1 MSAGSWEDSS
11 KIKDEKD
18 EQEPV
23 KKRPPPRPAGP
34 PPRPSAPPPRPA
46 PISIKPSSSRSTSPT
61 PHPPPPASLSG
72 AAVVGHTLTTANKKA
87 HKIFSSLK
95 TKAGLKSPKHFIK
108 EKKNKSPLPSPS
120 KEKFD
125 SVAPEEKTNGSEEW
139 FAFQRMLERTKETV
153 IKTKENL
160 SRLTSKDE
168 PDYSPD
174 SETESKAPTLKRKDA
189 LDSLDEETEVSKQ
202 GKDIPQ
208 LTVTSVPR
216 SRPTSQDIDKDQSFE
231 LDTDSSLAN
240 GIDKISSAATGG
252 SVQDLLG
259 LGLDDFASPPEP
271 ESDDW
276 LSSHKSQFEKDF
288 LLAEEEKLSRSTKSV
303 TDELVDSFLGL
314 DTTIHRSPLVSPTV
328 LSPVVSISAS
338 GVESDPFV
346 IPKIPDPVD
355 LSTIRK
361 GIASGV
367 KAEPGTDPFFVK
379 SATSSPPD
387 PFLGKGSD
395 PFAVTPVEPSTDPF
409 AVSSDPFAF
418 KSKSTTE
425 SNTFAL
431 TADQS
436 LDPFA
441 VTPTKPDTTS
451 LPFLTPDL
459 ISSTSDPFAAS
470 TSDPFTPVKSG
481 LTTPTTDPFAVT
493 SSGFASPTAD
503 LFPVSPGIPRTSADL
518 FGPANE
524 LASSST
530 DPFSNTLGQATST
543 SGSFVAGLS
552 APVSDPF
559 AISSPGAELFA
570 SATSDLFE
578 SKSGFAT
585 PSTDFFAASPA
596 ADFPAFP
603 AAETS
608 TSDQFT
614 SSTSTDPFAAASDLS
629 TKLFPTSISIDPT
642 TSDPFAFAASP
653 ATVIA
658 TPEPYST
665 ISEPLDFTSV
675 SAGNPFLSAIV
686 TEEDTDVSA
695 ASGLEFFSTISEPL
709 ETFSA
714 FDFET
719 ETAGPLIPEKDP
731 FSTTSE
737 PIDVASDK
745 FKKSEDLPTVSQVR
759 SIIVPKVCITTS
771 FETVSE
777 PVDSN
782 VDTSDTNLT
791 PSSPVEIISSVT
803 VKDSEPVAQDST
815 SDPFRSQSPFG
826 FSDTGSFPPP
836 PPPTEFT
843 DATFDAAWSTLTP
856 TDITLPP
863 AVDASTADST
873 FSLTSTAFT
882 ESANIFT
889 SANMSEP
896 TTEPLF
902 PVVPEADLLMDT
914 NSVAESNG
922 AQETKPAAVSEPD
935 NATVL
940 PPAIETVPILEP
952 DPATEVAPELTDTL
966 PQMETVPPADAP
978 VSDPVN
984 IFGMTDPIIPM
995 APLAPMIPL
1004 APTPLPVSSSV
1015 TATGEGA
1022 AATDSTSVVADFS
1035 SLDTAFSA
1043 QDDFFSGTC
1052 AASTKGND
1060 FFSSEALPA
1069 TTNTGGDMFSLLDDS
1084 FPAAPTTAPAASDGS
1099 LQDTVDLFGTSDPAS
1114 KADSSFPTFADSSF
1128 GMTNSAFSTLEPSVT
1143 STPAIFAEPAFPAMD
1158 PVGALTTDPTDSVS
1172 AMEMSQNNPFEGM
1185 ESDDVPVPI
1194 SGNNPFSMFETI
1206 EDETSKEILEGQSA
1220 QTVPS
1225 IGTESVATNLDAFLQ
1240 PSVVPPPVTAT
1251 DNVATTEDTTTIT
1264 PTATDTENVSFTDS
1278 GANPFMDK
1286 TEIPADPAP
1295 ASVTE
1300 ATEDF
1305 FDEDFFNTKTAEKK
1319 AQGAK
1324 INPKSAWGM
1333 MESVDKDSTFN
1344 PFQDD
1349 NFDADNIPRNV
1360 LTDTQNQEV
1369 PSEAKNPFLSS
1380 DFEAPVAT
1388 TTETTVNPFLTQV
1401 DELEKAQSTLSDNLS
1416 LFLGKGQELDPS
1428 HLPLDVFDPF
1438 KTIEPDDIPEPT
1450 VTAPVIQTVDSS
1462 DDEKDSPD
1470 NEDNKDAFKLTIR
1483 MRDPVE
1489 SGPSVALPPP
1499 PKVPKS
1505 PQMAP
1510 RINPF
1515 DKESPPEEN
1524 FAKFEVMETK
1534 EKPKAQRT
1542 ETQMSVSTDGSGTPD
1557 EEEENLEPLESFL
1570 PRFEDDGWSL
1580 MLRQPTKKKLTGN
1593 RYWKTIHLRLVQQND
1608 GPVLKLYHSKEDK
1621 DSFQE
1626 LPLQPCYSMS
1636 DIALQHY
1643 DQYGKIHTLKIQYVF
1658 YRERVG
1664 IRTEK
1669 ITPTFVKNMKP
1680 KANMILD
1687 HSPQISELLKFGSLD
1702 EELVLSFVQE
1712 VEDAL
1717 MRIVAHR
1724 EKTLSYQKDEVIVDV
1739 IDEYKANIDIGGHI
1753 VSQKGRVRIFCLS
1766 FVTGMP
1772 FVELGVNDRRRKGRE
1787 VVGRHDI
1794 IPIKTEEWIK
1804 PENIEF
1810 HCSAKPEEYEK
1821 DGTIK
1826 FHPLDAC
1833 HFELMRFRVRLR
1845 YNKELPLQVRV
1856 MRDIKERHVEYRC
1869 DVVCTGYHAYSK
1881 KHGQFPC
1888 EDIEI
1893 RFPIPDCWIYLFRY
1907 EKRFGY
1913 GSFKSATRK
1922 PGKIKGLE
1930 RLTMMTQSGTS
1941 PALLEASVGTAKY
1954 ENIYHAIVWRISRLP
1969 ERNQGAY
1976 KTHLF
1981 TLRLDLGLHD
1991 EIPETYEMFSN
2002 VKFTMPAS
2010 TISKCQIRS
2019 ISCGNPTPPEKWV
2032 RYIAHYEYKVA
2043 IDHKFETNQIKKV
2056 AEIDKMIE
2064 AEGETSTTAEE
2075 EASSPGTSPES

>member
-11 KIKDEKD
+11 KVKNEKD

-46 PISIKPSSSRSTSPT
+46 PISIKPSSRSTSPT
-61 PHPPPPASLSG
+61 PHPPSAAALSG

-108 EKKNKSPLPSPS
+108 DKKNKSPLPSPS
-120 KEKFD
+120 KEKFQ
-125 SVAPEEKTNGSEEW
+125 SVAAEDKANRSEEW
-139 FAFQRMLERTKETV
+139 FAFQQMLERTKETV

-168 PDYSPD
+168 PDYSPE
-174 SETESKAPTLKRKDA
+174 SETESKAPSLKRKDA
-189 LDSLDEETEVSKQ
+189 LDSLDEETEGQKQ

-208 LTVTSVPR
+208 VTVTPVP
-216 SRPTSQDIDKDQSFE
+216 SPKPPNKSFVSSAKEHSFE
-231 LDTDSSLAN
+231 QDTDSSLAN
-240 GIDKISSAATGG
+240 GIDKVSSTATGG

-288 LLAEEEKLSRSTKSV
+288 LLAEEEKLSQSTKSV
-303 TDELVDSFLGL
+303 TDDLIDSFLGL
-314 DTTIHRSPLVSPTV
+314 DTTFHHSPRASPTV
-328 LSPVVSISAS
+328 LSPVIPISTS
-338 GVESDPFV
+338 QVESDPFV
-346 IPKIPDPVD
+346 LPKIPDPVD

-361 GIASGV
+361 EYESGG
-367 KAEPGTDPFFVK
+367 KTESDSDPFFVK
-379 SATSSPPD
+379 SAKSSPPD
-387 PFLGKGSD
+387 PFLAKSSD
-395 PFAVTPVEPSTDPF
+395 PFVVTPVEPSTDPF

-418 KSKSTTE
+418 KSVPTTE
-425 SNTFAL
+425 SSSFTL
-431 TADQS
+431 TPEPS
-436 LDPFA
+436 SDPF
-441 VTPTKPDTTS
+441 VLTPTKPDTTS
-451 LPFLTPDL
+451 FNFLTSDL
-459 ISSTSDPFAAS
+459 TSSTSDPFATPA
-470 TSDPFTPVKSG
+470 TDPFTPVKSG
-481 LTTPTTDPFAVT
+481 LTTPTTDPFALT
-493 SSGFASPTAD
+493 SSGFASPTPD
-503 LFPVSPGIPRTSADL
+503 LFPPSPGIPRTSADL

-524 LASSST
+524 LTTSSI
-530 DPFSNTLGQATST
+530 DPFSSTPGQETGTSSPFDVGLST
-543 SGSFVAGLS
+543 SAVAPSSGSAT
-552 APVSDPF
+552 
-559 AISSPGAELFA
+559 PGAELFA
-570 SATSDLFE
+570 SAISDPFE
-578 SKSGFAT
+578 SRSGFAT
-585 PSTDFFAASPA
+585 PAADFFAASPVS
-596 ADFPAFP
+596 DFPAFP
-603 AAETS
+603 ATETS

-614 SSTSTDPFAAASDLS
+614 SSTFTDPFAAGPGLT
-629 TKLFPTSISIDPT
+629 TKPFPTSLTTDPT
-642 TSDPFAFAASP
+642 ASDPFAFAAAP
-653 ATVIA
+653 AAVIA

-665 ISEPLDFTSV
+665 ISEPLDFSSAV
-675 SAGNPFLSAIV
+675 SAGNPFLSALI
-686 TEEDTDVSA
+686 SA
-695 ASGLEFFSTISEPL
+695 EKDIDKPTLSGSDFFATISDPL
-709 ETFSA
+709 ETSSV

-719 ETAGPLIPEKDP
+719 EAAEPLVLDKDP
-731 FSTTSE
+731 FATTSE
-737 PIDVASDK
+737 PIDIASDN
-745 FKKSEDLPTVSQVR
+745 FKKNEELPVVTQTR

-777 PVDSN
+777 PLDSN
-782 VDTSDTNLT
+782 VDASDTILT
-791 PSSPVEIISSVT
+791 PSSPVEPIKSTAVQEIEPT
-803 VKDSEPVAQDST
+803 VQDST
-815 SDPFRSQSPFG
+815 NDPFRSQSPFG

-843 DATFDAAWSTLTP
+843 DAGFDAAWSTLTP

-863 AVDASTADST
+863 ALDTSVADST
-873 FSLTSTAFT
+873 FSLTNTAFT
-882 ESANIFT
+882 DSANIFT
-889 SANMSEP
+889 SADMSESAP
-896 TTEPLF
+896 EPLF
-902 PVVPEADLLMDT
+902 PMAPKPAPVIDT
-914 NSVAESNG
+914 NSVTDTSG
-922 AQETKPAAVSEPD
+922 GQETQPAVVSEP
-935 NATVL
+935 NTTVSSVD
-940 PPAIETVPILEP
+940 PPFTAETIPVLQPDSAAQPI
-952 DPATEVAPELTDTL
+952 PELTDTV
-966 PQMETVPPADAP
+966 PQLEPIPPVDAP
-978 VSDPVN
+978 ANDTAN
-984 IFGMTDPIIPM
+984 IFGMADPIVPM
-995 APLAPMIPL
+995 APLAPMVPL
-1004 APTPLPVSSSV
+1004 APTPVPVSNAV
-1015 TATGEGA
+1015 TIGDESTTT
-1022 AATDSTSVVADFS
+1022 TDSTNVVADFS
-1035 SLDTAFSA
+1035 GLDAAFSA
-1043 QDDFFSGTC
+1043 QDDFFSGT
-1052 AASTKGND
+1052 SVTTTKGSD
-1060 FFSSEALPA
+1060 FFGSETVPA
-1069 TTNTGGDMFSLLDDS
+1069 TTNAGGDMFSLLDDS
-1084 FPAAPTTAPAASDGS
+1084 FPAAPTTAPAVADGG
-1099 LQDTVDLFGTSDPAS
+1099 LQDTADFFGMSDSAP
-1114 KADSSFPTFADSSF
+1114 KTDSSFPAFSDSGFS
-1128 GMTNSAFSTLEPSVT
+1128 MSNSAFPTLEPTVT
-1143 STPAIFAEPAFPAMD
+1143 PAPAIFTEPAFPAMD
-1158 PVGALTTDPTDSVS
+1158 PVSAPAIDQTDPIPV
-1172 AMEMSQNNPFEGM
+1172 MEMSQNNPFEGM
-1185 ESDDVPVPI
+1185 ESDDVPMPI
-1194 SGNNPFSMFETI
+1194 AGNNPFSMFETI
-1206 EDETSKEILEGQSA
+1206 EDDTSKEILDVQSA

-1225 IGTESVATNLDAFLQ
+1225 IAAEDIATNLDAFLQ
-1240 PSVVPPPVTAT
+1240 PAVVPQPVTT
-1251 DNVATTEDTTTIT
+1251 DDSVATTEETTTT
-1264 PTATDTENVSFTDS
+1264 TTTAPASENVSFTDS

-1286 TEIPADPAP
+1286 TEVPAAPAP
-1295 ASVTE
+1295 APATE
-1300 ATEDF
+1300 ANEDF
-1305 FDEDFFNTKTAEKK
+1305 FDEDFFNTKTAEKD
-1319 AQGAK
+1319 AQGVK

-1333 MESVDKDSTFN
+1333 MESVDKDITFN

-1349 NFDADNIPRNV
+1349 NFDADNIPQNV
-1360 LTDTQNQEV
+1360 LKDMETQNQEV
-1369 PSEAKNPFLSS
+1369 PNETRNPFLSS
-1380 DFEAPVAT
+1380 DFVAPVSTA
-1388 TTETTVNPFLTQV
+1388 ETTVNPFLTQV
-1401 DELEKAQSTLSDNLS
+1401 DELEKAQSTLSDDLS
-1416 LFLGKGQELDPS
+1416 LFLSKGQELDPS
-1428 HLPLDVFDPF
+1428 QLPLDVFDPF
-1438 KTIEPDDIPEPT
+1438 KTIEPDDIPEPS
-1450 VTAPVIQTVDSS
+1450 VAAPTIQTVDSS

-1470 NEDNKDAFKLTIR
+1470 NDDNKDAFKLTIR

-1524 FAKFEVMETK
+1524 FAKFEVMETE
-1534 EKPKAQRT
+1534 EKPKAGRT
-1542 ETQMSVSTDGSGTPD
+1542 ETQMSVSTEGSGTPD
-1557 EEEENLEPLESFL
+1557 EEEEHLEPLESFL
-1570 PRFEDDGWSL
+1570 PQFEDEGWSL

-1593 RYWKTIHLRLVQQND
+1593 RYWKTIFVRLVQQND
-1608 GPVLKLYHSKEDK
+1608 GPVLKLYHSKDDK
-1621 DSFQE
+1621 DTFQE

-1702 EELVLSFVQE
+1702 EEMVLSFVQE

-1717 MRIVAHR
+1717 MRMVAHR

-1739 IDEYKANIDIGGHI
+1739 IDEYKATIDVAGHI
-1753 VSQKGRVRIFCLS
+1753 VNQKGRVRIFCLS

-1845 YNKELPLQVRV
+1845 DNKELPLQVRV

-1907 EKRFGY
+1907 ERRFGY

-1969 ERNQGAY
+1969 ERNQG
-1976 KTHLF
+1976 KQSLF
-1981 TLRLDLGLHD
+1981 SLCVCVCVCVCERDRLKDRQTDRLRGELSIILANG
-1991 EIPETYEMFSN
+1991 
-2002 VKFTMPAS
+2002 
-2010 TISKCQIRS
+2010 ISLCLPSRPMRNG
-2019 ISCGNPTPPEKWV
+2019 CN
-2032 RYIAHYEYKVA
+2032 
-2043 IDHKFETNQIKKV
+2043 
-2056 AEIDKMIE
+2056 
-2064 AEGETSTTAEE
+2064 
-2075 EASSPGTSPES
+2075 